1 MHLNTILILFLS
13 LLESL
18 SEMKPEK
25 LLLELEEII
34 EQLGYSIRKERGNF
48 KGGFCVL
55 EGDKII
61 MINKN
66 HPVDV
71 QGNLI
76 VKFLIDCDLSDIFIK
91 PAVRKEV
98 ESRWDKW
105 KLRKDPEF
113 GFSNDGTT

>member
-1 MHLNTILILFLS
+1 
-13 LLESL
+13 
-18 SEMKPEK
+18 MKPEK
-25 LLLELEEII
+25 LLLELEDII
-34 EQLGYSIRKERGNF
+34 EQLGYTIRKERGNF

-76 VKFLIDCDLSDIFIK
+76 VKFLFDSDLSDTFIK
-91 PAVRKEV
+91 PAVRKEL

-105 KLRKDPEF
+105 KLKKSHESDFFTDR
-113 GFSNDGTT
+113 SQ

>member
-1 MHLNTILILFLS
+1 
-13 LLESL
+13 
-18 SEMKPEK
+18 MKPEK

-34 EQLGYSIRKERGNF
+34 EKLGYTIRKERGNF

-55 EGDKII
+55 EGEKII

-76 VKFLIDCDLSDIFIK
+76 VRFLHSCDLTDIFIK
-91 PAVRKEV
+91 PAVRREM
-98 ESRWDKW
+98 ESKW
-105 KLRKDPEF
+105 KKWRLHDTSESGLFNGEP
-113 GFSNDGTT
+113 G

>member
-1 MHLNTILILFLS
+1 
-13 LLESL
+13 
-18 SEMKPEK
+18 MKPEK

-34 EQLGYSIRKERGNF
+34 EQIGYSIRKERGNF

-55 EGDKII
+55 EGEKII
-61 MINKN
+61 MVNKN

-76 VKFLIDCDLSDIFIK
+76 VKFLLDCDLSNVFIK
-91 PAVRKEV
+91 PAVRREI

-105 KLRKDPEF
+105 KLKKGRESDF
-113 GFSNDGTT
+113 FTDGSM